1 MKHKISILGSTGSVG
16 TSTLKVVDEFKDQFE
31 VLGLAAGNNMDVLAD
46 QIKKFSPQFV
56 SIKSENELPKLK
68 EKLGAAKLPEIG
80 FGVDGAKQVASLS
93 EVRTVMSSIVGSAG
107 LLPTIAAIEAG
118 KNVGLA
124 NKESMVV
131 AGAYVS
137 KKAQDK
143 GVTILPVDSEHS
155 AIFQSLAGAP
165 MKEVRRLI
173 LTASGGPFYLKKDLD
188 LSLVKKEQA
197 LKHPNWSMGAK
208 ITIDSATLMNK
219 GLEVIEAKWL
229 FDTPISK
236 IDVVIHPQSIVHS
249 MVEYV
254 DGSII
259 AQLGDHDM
267 VGPIAYAMGYPH
279 RLNGVLPSLSLDK
292 MQNLNFYKPDHQRFP
307 ALNLARQSIE
317 MGETFPA
324 VLNGANEAT
333 VDAFLHDK
341 IGFTDIVDINKRV
354 LDSYQQTSA
363 TSLED
368 YLAADQWGRIEAQNW
383 INKKSR

>member
-1 MKHKISILGSTGSVG
+1 VKHKISILGSTGSVG

-31 VLGLAAGNNMDVLAD
+31 VLGLAAGGNIDILVD
-46 QIKKFSPQFV
+46 QIKKYSPKMV
-56 SIKSENELPKLK
+56 SIKSEDSLPELK
-68 EKLGAAKLPEIG
+68 EKLGSTKLPEIA
-80 FGVDGAKQVASLS
+80 FGVEGAKKVASLS
-93 EVRTVMSSIVGSAG
+93 EVQTVMSSIVGSAG

-118 KNVGLA
+118 KTVGLA

-137 KKAQDK
+137 KKARDK
-143 GVTILPVDSEHS
+143 NVKILPVDSEHS

-173 LTASGGPFYLKKDLD
+173 LTASGGPFYLKKELD
-188 LSLVKKEQA
+188 LSTVKKEQA
-197 LKHPNWSMGAK
+197 LKHPNWSMGSK

-267 VGPIAYAMGYPH
+267 VGPIAYAMGYPE
-279 RLNGVLPSLSLDK
+279 RLNGVLPSLPLHK
-292 MQNLNFYKPDHQRFP
+292 MQNLNFYEPDHERFP
-307 ALNLARQSIE
+307 AIQLARESIE

-333 VDAFLHDK
+333 VDAFLHDH
-341 IGFTDIVDINKRV
+341 ITFTDIVNINKRV
-354 LDSYQQTSA
+354 LHSYNQTSA
-363 TSLED
+363 DSLED
-368 YLAADQWGRIEAQNW
+368 YLAADQWGRKEAQNW
-383 INKKSR
+383 IQKT

>member
-31 VLGLAAGNNMDVLAD
+31 VLGLAASTNMEVLSE
-46 QIKKFSPQFV
+46 QIKKFSPKVV
-56 SIKSENELPKLK
+56 SIKSENELAVLK
-68 EKLGAAKLPEIG
+68 TKLGNTKLPEVY
-80 FGVDGAKQVASLS
+80 FGVEGAKQVATIS
-93 EVRTVMSSIVGSAG
+93 EVQTVMSSIVGSAG
-107 LLPTIAAIEAG
+107 LLPTIAAIEAK
-118 KNVGLA
+118 KNIGLA

-137 KKAQDK
+137 KKAQDNK
-143 GVTILPVDSEHS
+143 VTILPVDSEHS

-165 MKEVRRLI
+165 MKQVRRLI

-188 LSLVKKEQA
+188 LSTVKKEQA
-197 LKHPNWSMGAK
+197 LKHPNWSMGNK

-267 VGPIAYAMGYPH
+267 VGPIAYAMGYPE
-279 RLNGVLPSLSLDK
+279 RLNGVLPSLSLEK
-292 MQNLNFYKPDHQRFP
+292 MQNLNFYQPDHERFP
-307 ALNLARQSIE
+307 AIQLARSSIE

-333 VDAFLHDK
+333 VDAFLHDR
-341 IGFTDIVDINKRV
+341 ISFTDIIDINKRV
-354 LDSYQQTSA
+354 LHSYQQTSA
-363 TSLED
+363 SSLED
-368 YLAADQWGRIEAQNW
+368 FLSADQWGRKEAQNW
-383 INKKSR
+383 INKKTR

>member
-1 MKHKISILGSTGSVG
+1 MMHKISILGSTGSVG
-16 TSTLKVVDEFKDQFE
+16 TSTLKVVDEFKNDFE
-31 VLGLAAGNNMDVLAD
+31 VMGLAAGSNTDVLAD
-46 QIKKFSPQFV
+46 QIKKFSPKIV
-56 SIKSENELPKLK
+56 SIKSENILSELKS
-68 EKLGAAKLPEIG
+68 KLGNTKLPEIY
-80 FGVDGAKQVASLS
+80 FGVEGAKQVASIP
-93 EVRTVMSSIVGSAG
+93 EVTTVMSSIVGSAG
-107 LLPTIAAIEAG
+107 LLPTLAAIEAG
-118 KNVGLA
+118 KNIGLA

-137 KKAQDK
+137 KKAREK
-143 GVTILPVDSEHS
+143 NVKILPVDSEHS

-165 MKEVRRLI
+165 MKQVRRLI
-173 LTASGGPFYLKKDLD
+173 LTASGGPFYLKKELD
-188 LSLVKKEQA
+188 LSTVKKEQA
-197 LKHPNWSMGAK
+197 LKHPNWSMGSK

-259 AQLGDHDM
+259 AQIGDHDM
-267 VGPIAYAMGYPH
+267 VGPIAYAMGYPD
-279 RLNGVLPSLSLDK
+279 RLNGVLPSLSLEK
-292 MQNLNFYKPDHQRFP
+292 MQNLNFYKPDHERFP
-307 ALNLARQSIE
+307 AISLARESIE

-333 VDAFLHDK
+333 VEAFLQDR

-354 LDSYQQTSA
+354 LHSYQQTSA
-363 TSLED
+363 SSLED
-368 YLAADQWGRIEAQNW
+368 YLAADQWGRDQAKTWIEK
-383 INKKSR
+383 I

>member
-16 TSTLKVVDEFKDQFE
+16 TSTLKVVSEFKDQFE
-31 VLGLAAGNNMDVLAD
+31 VVGLAAGSNLDVLAD
-46 QIKKFSPQFV
+46 QVKKFQPKAV
-56 SIKSENELPKLK
+56 SIKSETDLTSLK
-68 EKLGAAKLPEIG
+68 FKLGGTKMPEVY
-80 FGVDGAKQVASLS
+80 FGVEGAKQIATLS
-93 EVRTVMSSIVGSAG
+93 EVTTVMSSIVGSAG
-107 LLPTIAAIEAG
+107 LLPTIAAIEAK
-118 KNVGLA
+118 KNIGLA

-137 KKAQDK
+137 KKAHDNNVK
-143 GVTILPVDSEHS
+143 ILPVDSEHS

-188 LSLVKKEQA
+188 LSTVKKEQA
-197 LKHPNWSMGAK
+197 LKHPNWSMGNK

-267 VGPIAYAMGYPH
+267 VGPIAYALGYPN
-279 RLNGVLPSLSLDK
+279 RFNGVLPSLSLEK
-292 MQNLNFYKPDHQRFP
+292 MQNLQFYKPDHERFP
-307 ALNLARQSIE
+307 AILLARESLE

-333 VDAFLHDK
+333 VDAFLHDQ
-341 IGFTDIVDINKRV
+341 ISFTDIIDINKRV
-354 LDSYQQTSA
+354 LHSYKQTASS
-363 TSLED
+363 SLED
-368 YLAADQWGRIEAQNW
+368 YLAADQWGRKEAQNW
-383 INKKSR
+383 IQKRSR